1 MGLSA
6 RRYDFFLQSPLLGA
20 TRLEAEFDWGGTHI
34 WVSTCVV
41 EVCPALLPTPRRDSA
56 SEFRATLYLQS
67 PMRSL
72 LSGPW

>member
-1 MGLSA
+1 MAAKRLYAKPHCFPETMRLCA

-41 EVCPALLPTPRRDSA
+41 EVCLALFTTPQRNTSRV
-56 SEFRATLYLQS
+56 
-67 PMRSL
+67 
-72 LSGPW
+72 